1 MKTQLNSIYTLPTS
15 HGEGRFVAGE
25 ELIKELFEKGQVASQ
40 YVDLN
45 GNPTMDEEYN
55 PHGSYYAIE
64 SIISPDGRVMGKM
77 THPERTG
84 DS

>member
-1 MKTQLNSIYTLPTS
+1 M
-15 HGEGRFVAGE
+15 
-25 ELIKELFEKGQVASQ
+25 ASQ

-84 DS
+84 DSVAINIYGNQNMGIIESGVSYFK